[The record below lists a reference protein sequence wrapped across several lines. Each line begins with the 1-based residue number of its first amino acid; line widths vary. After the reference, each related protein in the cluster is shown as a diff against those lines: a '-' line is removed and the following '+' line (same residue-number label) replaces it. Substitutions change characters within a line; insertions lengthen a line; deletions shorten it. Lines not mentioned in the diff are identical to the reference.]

1 MPNSTQFYGI
11 GTPRPQQRDFKVDNR
26 SWGDNRRLDLVA
38 APDAYLVWRDRA
50 LGHLCRDR
58 PDVRKLL
65 VWAESQSKEELEGN
79 LAQVA
84 AQAGM
89 SDAEMVDYCIC
100 EGIKYIIAD
109 SLLTRAR
116 LRWPRHRALAAPPLR
131 VGR

>member
-1 MPNSTQFYGI
+1 MAGRGRSTGAAAGAAAAAAAAARDRAGHEFYGI
-11 GTPRPQQRDFKVDNR
+11 GTPRPQQRDFKVDNS

-38 APDAYLVWRDRA
+38 APDAYLVCRDRA

-58 PDVRKLL
+58 SDVRKLL

-89 SDAEMVDYCIC
+89 SDAEMVDYCLF
-100 EGIKYIIAD
+100 EGIK
-109 SLLTRAR
+109 
-116 LRWPRHRALAAPPLR
+116 
-131 VGR
+131 